1 MSPGVQI
8 DKTGIFLSKPIS
20 LLLVLIYLLQS
31 TLLIFLIKDKYELHK
46 IIDYQR
52 DRLTDMEE
60 QLKIFQIIEDF
71 QIGFAEEEKQEL
83 ASVIFHE
90 SNRYKYD
97 PMLIMAVILTES
109 SFKKGQVSHA
119 GARGV
124 MQLLPATGRDLATR
138 SGLGW
143 ESQEQLFDPVTN
155 IRLGALHLFEQII
168 KFKDVKKG
176 IIAYNLGETRL
187 RGRLRDHKP
196 LPGQYYR
203 RILDNYNRLKEKYD
217 T

>member
-1 MSPGVQI
+1 MSPGVLL
-8 DKTGIFLSKPIS
+8 DKTGIFLSRPIS
-20 LLLVLIYLLQS
+20 FLLVLIYLLQS
-31 TLLIFLIKDKYELHK
+31 TLLVFLIKDKYDLHK

-52 DRLTDMEE
+52 ARLQEMEE
-60 QLKIFQIIEDF
+60 QLKIFQVIEDF
-71 QIGFAEEEKQEL
+71 QIGFTEDEKAQL

-90 SNRYKYD
+90 SNRYSYD

-109 SFKKGQVSHA
+109 SFKKGQVSHK

-124 MQLLPATGRDLATR
+124 MQLLPNTGRDLATR

-143 ESQEQLFDPVTN
+143 EGKDQLFDPVTN
-155 IRLGALHLFEQII
+155 IRLGTLHLFEQII
-168 KFKDVKKG
+168 KFKDVRKA

-187 RGRLRDHKP
+187 RGRIREHKA

-203 RILDNYNRLKEKYD
+203 RILDNYYMLKEKYD

>member
-1 MSPGVQI
+1 MSPGVHFER
-8 DKTGIFLSKPIS
+8 TGIFLSKPIS
-20 LLLVLIYLLQS
+20 FVLVLIYLLQS

-52 DRLTDMEE
+52 DRLTEMEE

-71 QIGFAEEEKQEL
+71 QIGFSDDEKIEL

-97 PMLIMAVILTES
+97 PLLIMAVILTES
-109 SFKKGQVSHA
+109 SFKKGQESHA

-124 MQLLPATGRDLATR
+124 MQVLPNIGRDLATR
-138 SGLGW
+138 SGLEW
-143 ESQEQLFDPVTN
+143 EGKDQLFDPVTN
-155 IRLGALHLFEQII
+155 IRLGTLHLFEQII

-187 RGRLRDHKP
+187 RGRLREHKP
-196 LPGQYYR
+196 VPGQYYR
-203 RILDNYNRLKEKYD
+203 RILENYNMLKEKYD
-217 T
+217 S

>member
-1 MSPGVQI
+1 MSPGVLL
-8 DKTGIFLSKPIS
+8 DKTGIFLSRPIS
-20 LLLVLIYLLQS
+20 FLLVLIYLLQS
-31 TLLIFLIKDKYELHK
+31 TLLVFLIKDKYDLHK

-52 DRLTDMEE
+52 ARLLEMEE

-71 QIGFAEEEKQEL
+71 QIGFTEDEKTEL

-90 SNRYKYD
+90 SNRYSYD
-97 PMLIMAVILTES
+97 PLLIMAVILTES

-119 GARGV
+119 GARGI
-124 MQLLPATGRDLATR
+124 MQLLPNTGRDLATR

-143 ESQEQLFDPVTN
+143 EGKQQLFDPVTN
-155 IRLGALHLFEQII
+155 IRLGTLHLFEQII

-187 RGRLRDHKP
+187 RGRIREHKP
-196 LPGQYYR
+196 LPGMYYR
-203 RILDNYNRLKEKYD
+203 RILENYNMLKERYD

>member
-1 MSPGVQI
+1 MSPGVQF

-20 LLLVLIYLLQS
+20 FVLVLIYLLQS

-46 IIDYQR
+46 IIDYQQ
-52 DRLTDMEE
+52 DRLSEMEE
-60 QLKIFQIIEDF
+60 QLKIFQVIEDF
-71 QIGFAEEEKQEL
+71 QIGFTDEEKTQL

-90 SNRYKYD
+90 SKRYKYD
-97 PMLIMAVILTES
+97 PLLIMAVILTES
-109 SFKKGQVSHA
+109 SFKKGQESHA
-119 GARGV
+119 GARGI
-124 MQLLPATGRDLATR
+124 MQVLPTVGEDLAAR
-138 SGLGW
+138 SGLSWTG
-143 ESQEQLFDPVTN
+143 QDQLFDPVTN
-155 IRLGALHLFEQII
+155 IRLGTLHLFEQII

-187 RGRLRDHKP
+187 RGRIREHKK

-203 RILDNYNRLKEKYD
+203 KVLDNYNMLKDKYD